1 MRRCARL
8 WRCINTCIVV
18 VVIITI
24 IIIIILC
31 HLMTVIFEI
40 SPLQA
45 ILLIGYVAAS
55 ISVYLSLTEYT
66 YHTVISATNWV
77 YLSDT
82 RYTGNQPGIPTR
94 CLNRVSTIGAG
105 D

>member
-8 WRCINTCIVV
+8 LHCINTCIVV
-18 VVIITI
+18 IDIIDI
-24 IIIIILC
+24 IIIIIIIISLVVISKLQW

-45 ILLIGYVAAS
+45 TLLIGYVITS

-66 YHTVISATNWV
+66 CHTVISATNWV
-77 YLSDT
+77 YLLDT
-82 RYTGNQPGIPTR
+82 QYTGNQRGIPM
-94 CLNRVSTIGAG
+94 
-105 D
+105 